1 MMWLPSLL
9 KVVLQVAL
17 PLPFTGVV
25 LVVPLVQVRLTPP
38 SVNVTDPA
46 FRAMS
51 EVVWELITTKSFTGA
66 GGNMVVNGV
75 AVYEL
80 SGVVVAVV
88 VVGCR
93 LGLTVKFMHQPVS
106 IAPLLPVEFEN
117 T

>member
-17 PLPFTGVV
+17 PLPLTVAG

-51 EVVWELITTKSFTGA
+51 EAVWELITTKSFIGA
-66 GGNMVVNGV
+66 GGNMVVNGA

-80 SGVVVAVV
+80 TGVVVAVGG
-88 VVGCR
+88 VGCR
-93 LGLTVKFMHQPVS
+93 VGVAVR
-106 IAPLLPVEFEN
+106 V
-117 T
+117 